1 MVNELIDG
9 DENVDRPFRHFLFGD
24 VVVNEALHEGAPDE
38 GEDGDERHD
47 DLLVS
52 RNLKQ
57 QGPLVLRHVRHEL
70 VKLAGHRKSSSI
82 FIDKKVNWLMV
93 Y

>member
-1 MVNELIDG
+1 
-9 DENVDRPFRHFLFGD
+9 
-24 VVVNEALHEGAPDE
+24 
-38 GEDGDERHD
+38 
-47 DLLVS
+47 
-52 RNLKQ
+52 LKQ